1 MAGIAFV
8 PYFGLMALLS
18 KIDQNGR
25 VVLPAEVRKALGLD
39 TGDRLV
45 VAVEDGAIVL
55 RSFATTARTARARVR
70 EALGDDVKGLSKDL
84 LALRRGGL
92 WRE

>member
-1 MAGIAFV
+1 MAGIAVV
-8 PYFGLMALLS
+8 PYLGLMALLS

-45 VAVEDGAIVL
+45 VVVEDGAIVL
-55 RSFATTARTARARVR
+55 RSFATTPRTARARVR
-70 EALGDDVKGLSKDL
+70 AALGDDVKGLSKDL